1 MGKAKG
7 TSEVEARDTK
17 MHLRCTEESLTRK
30 KKKTFKLKI
39 LIMPN
44 KIVAKAKDF
53 WSQNT

>member
-30 KKKTFKLKI
+30 KKNFQAQNI
-39 LIMPN
+39 N
-44 KIVAKAKDF
+44 NAKQNSSKGQGF